1 MVFYSLS
8 YYCTIKSEQIIPN
21 EDKKNLAMQF
31 LCLAGYFVIRLT
43 SCDTLLARTFY
54 SFEVLFG

>member
-8 YYCTIKSEQIIPN
+8 YDCIIKSEQIIPN
-21 EDKKNLAMQF
+21 EDEETLAMQF
-31 LCLAGYFVIRLT
+31 LCLAGYFVIHLT
-43 SCDTLLARTFY
+43 SCDTLLTRTFY